1 MRNYLRNDKSYGGE
15 LMCLAVP
22 AKVIELKENRGIVDL
37 AGVRREADFSLLP
50 EVKVGDWVIIH
61 AGFAIE
67 KYSEEE
73 AQETL
78 RLISEMLDAS
88 GE

>member
-1 MRNYLRNDKSYGGE
+1 
-15 LMCLAVP
+15 MCLAVP

>member
-1 MRNYLRNDKSYGGE
+1 
-15 LMCLAVP
+15 MCLAVP
-22 AKVIELKENRGIVDL
+22 AKVVELKGTEGVVEL

-50 EVKVGDWVIIH
+50 DVRLGDWVIVH

-78 RLISEMLDAS
+78 RLISEMLDAA